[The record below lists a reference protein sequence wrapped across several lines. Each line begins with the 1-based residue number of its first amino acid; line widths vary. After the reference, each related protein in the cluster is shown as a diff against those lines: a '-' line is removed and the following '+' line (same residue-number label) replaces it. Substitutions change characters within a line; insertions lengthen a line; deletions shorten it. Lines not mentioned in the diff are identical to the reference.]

1 MAGQGNYGITK
12 APGVKYHNQTP
23 PMPAAG
29 LYIVT
34 FKNARAAVFYL
45 AQEMEYPPRT
55 GDIVRVDADN
65 RGGWDIG
72 IIEATKLSVSQA
84 KECLQTHRKLHRER
98 LTALMAE
105 HNRAHVAVSYSVDTP
120 EVSRMTS
127 RRPFPTDV
135 SLNLCDKACIQR
147 PANESEVAWFKTKW
161 EDELWAQELCQ
172 DLVDSNHL
180 TIHYHSKHY
189 IKFDKLVNKMFSFY
203 RRRIWLSRVELF
215 SFDYSGLPNQ
225 GSITNSETSLPHGP
239 PELADLWIDG
249 TVVGRYLS
257 TPLADH
263 MQFKQMEDSGYAGV
277 GINVLDSSASTST
290 RLAFRFGNNDHI
302 NTPELPHTESTTT
315 SNRYT
320 ATADDASTIWD
331 FPTTGLPI
339 LRPDDGTTPGTWS
352 SPSNSHQAGR
362 KFELWRT
369 LGNNNLS

>member
-1 MAGQGNYGITK
+1 MAGQGNYGTTK
-12 APGVKYHNQTP
+12 APGVKYHNKTP

-45 AQEMEYPPRT
+45 TQEMKYLPRT

-72 IIEATKLSVSQA
+72 IVEATKLSVSQA
-84 KECLQTHRKLHRER
+84 KECLQTHRKLHREH

-105 HNRAHVAVSYSVDTP
+105 HNRAHVAVSYSVHTP
-120 EVSRMTS
+120 EVSKMTS

-161 EDELWAQELCQ
+161 EDELWAQEMCQ
-172 DLVDSNHL
+172 DLAQECCLDMV
-180 TIHYHSKHY
+180 IKHY

-215 SFDYSGLPNQ
+215 SFDYSSSPNQ
-225 GSITNSETSLPHGP
+225 GSITNSETSLPDKP
-239 PELADLWIDG
+239 PELADIWTEG

-257 TPLADH
+257 TPLVDD
-263 MQFKQMEDSGYAGV
+263 MQFKQIEDSGYAGV
-277 GINVLDSSASTST
+277 GTNVLDSGANTGA
-290 RLAFRFGNNDHI
+290 RLAFRFGNNDRI
-302 NTPELPHTESTTT
+302 NTPELPHTDSTTT

-320 ATADDASTIWD
+320 ATADDVSTIWD
-331 FPTTGLPI
+331 FPTTGQPV
-339 LRPDDGTTPGTWS
+339 LRPDGGMTPGTWS
-352 SPSNSHQAGR
+352 SPSNIHQAGR

-369 LGNNNLS
+369 LGNNNLN